1 MSSEIGD
8 GDGDGGET
16 DCEERGGS
24 SQKRRFSSW
33 LRGEGVGCL
42 AY

>member
-8 GDGDGGET
+8 SDGGET

-24 SQKRRFSSW
+24 SQRRFSSW

-42 AY
+42 VY